1 MQLKRWTPLLALT
14 CAVACAEAP
23 EEGGQPAA
31 RTIRVEV
38 GSGPRIDLESRTE
51 LGELEGDRQTVRWST
66 DDRIALWALDAE
78 GNAALDAEPFAL
90 WHYNATF
97 DNARFTAEIPEMAA
111 GTYTYYAV
119 SPVPASW
126 EGTRAAYEIPAVQS
140 GRFDGACDIMVAADP
155 VTAPALTEGDNS
167 ARVSFEFLHK
177 VHLLKLRIPEN
188 KLGERITRLEI
199 TFPEPVVGTLSVD
212 AADPSAA
219 PELTQG
225 GSTLTIEFPEPV
237 EADADT
243 YFYAAIA
250 PIQLGDTDAIRVKA
264 YGELCESKTGVF
276 TGKALPL
283 RAGRITPIALTV
295 PEAGVRYTAVDFT
308 LTDTGEA
315 TLGERVRSMTF
326 TAPDGATFDNGERI
340 RTFDIDQPGR
350 YRMLFRDYPAELSQQ
365 SVEVSFDSEHAVV
378 TRRISLPALE
388 QGAANTVE
396 GLSIPYLL
404 EEDFESLT
412 SSFTDKY
419 DNPGV
424 GGTAIVDG
432 DGDGHDLSQWGLA
445 TQGWTAAR
453 VGVQNGGATNG
464 AVRICARVENQQI
477 KKNTYNA
484 RIDSAPFSHLKE
496 GAAVR
501 LKVAYNYKG
510 GRWSIVRKN
519 IFGGDGGPGN
529 GSAIYCYGYTTAE
542 GWQKGSTSI
551 QNPLCDW
558 TVIPGTE
565 GSDRN
570 EKQTYDDIDLENAF
584 IIPSADRSCRAS
596 WMVSS
601 TMNNAPVAGANG
613 NFWLYLDNIRVSIA
627 NE

>member
-31 RTIRVEV
+31 RIIRVEV

-404 EEDFESLT
+404 EEDFSRVAGFSNHDNAGGGTTIDTYT
-412 SSFTDKY
+412 SAIALDEYNLAGWSATRCGAEQGNALRICIRTEDGWLALKRY
-419 DNPGV
+419 HGRVDTAPIANIKA
-424 GGTAIVDG
+424 GTAIRVKVSFDYSMATSRSA
-432 DGDGHDLSQWGLA
+432 HIPRAAWGYH
-445 TQGWTAAR
+445 T
-453 VGVQNGGATNG
+453 
-464 AVRICARVENQQI
+464 VEKQLI
-477 KKNTYNA
+477 
-484 RIDSAPFSHLKE
+484 E
-496 GAAVR
+496 GASSSGETGNTTLSSPVERDIELTGGSYQSIGSHATYFIDACTDRHR
-501 LKVAYNYKG
+501 LAWEVYSR
-510 GRWSIVRKN
+510 GRQT
-519 IFGGDGGPGN
+519 GN
-529 GSAIYCYGYTTAE
+529 SNGY
-542 GWQKGSTSI
+542 
-551 QNPLCDW
+551 
-558 TVIPGTE
+558 
-565 GSDRN
+565 
-570 EKQTYDDIDLENAF
+570 
-584 IIPSADRSCRAS
+584 
-596 WMVSS
+596 
-601 TMNNAPVAGANG
+601 
-613 NFWLYLDNIRVSIA
+613 LYLDNIRVSIA